1 MTHAEIRQ
9 MPSFVVASV
18 GAATAA
24 ALAIF
29 VDGWRGD
36 MMLDSLT
43 GVLSI
48 SGALFAVLRLALG
61 LDNHQGRLLWQSI
74 FVTFL
79 FVGLGKFLEPHSIEM
94 RYHLRIDHFDHL
106 LLLAVGPIAL
116 RFNSKLGPMPL
127 WARNSLVVGFFLQ
140 TVAIALDLS
149 NDAVTSIDSF
159 HSARDFAQFLSLQ
172 CYILAAFLTAAEVK
186 VRQSWLS
193 LVAPVEAKVWPPAI
207 TPFTPARYRGS
218 PIDEL
223 RRSYRNAYWQ
233 SIPWWKLPFVILAT
247 PLWPFAILAASL
259 RELWRN
265 GSRAKAASG
274 RTYLA
279 QLMDHLC
286 IGVTANLWPYQYYMF
301 ELFRADL
308 RRRAYEYLR
317 STETK
322 GALYKILRTDYSV
335 PERFCDKLLFYQT
348 CERVGVRTVP
358 IILALLDF
366 EIIYRHPSLLLRLP
380 RSDLFVTSL
389 SERGRSCT
397 SIIKYVA
404 GQYHAMDGRKMS
416 EEQLVE
422 EFFLRSASGPLL
434 VQPGLVNHPTLAG
447 ITVNTLSIVE
457 IVTGTDLDGRGMV
470 LAATLR
476 FPSRP
481 GLPIDNFRAVGVAA
495 AVDLETGKLGQ
506 ATDLGLSAK
515 SPWHAR
521 HPVTG
526 RQIEG
531 LRVPDWPAIVDL
543 ARTAHNKLADRIIL
557 GWEIAPLPDGP
568 CIIAANAHPD
578 LDICQR
584 TMRAPLGNDR
594 LGQLMACHLVRLKDP
609 R

>member
-9 MPSFVVASV
+9 VPPLVVALV
-18 GAATAA
+18 GTVTAA

-29 VDGWRGD
+29 VHGWRGD

-48 SGALFAVLRLALG
+48 SGALFVVLRLALG
-61 LDNHQGRLLWQSI
+61 MDNRQGRLLWQSI
-74 FVTFL
+74 FVILL
-79 FVGLGKFLEPHSIEM
+79 FVGLGKFLEPYSIKVGD
-94 RYHLRIDHFDHL
+94 HLRIDDIDHL

-116 RFNSKLGPMPL
+116 RFNSNFEHIPL

-140 TVAIALDLS
+140 TVAIALDVS
-149 NDAVTSIDSF
+149 NDAMTSVDSL
-159 HSARDFAQFLSLQ
+159 HSGRDFAQFVSLQ
-172 CYILAAFLTAAEVK
+172 CYILAVFLTAAEIK
-186 VRQSWLS
+186 VRQSWQS
-193 LVAPVEAKVWPPAI
+193 LDTPVEAKVWPPAI
-207 TPFTPARYRGS
+207 SPFSPARYRGW
-218 PIDEL
+218 PIDEV

-233 SIPWWKLPFVILAT
+233 SISWWKLPFVILAT

-259 RELWRN
+259 RQLWRN
-265 GSRAKAASG
+265 GSRAKAVSG

-286 IGVTANLWPYQYYMF
+286 IGITANLWPYHYYMF

-308 RRRAYEYLR
+308 RGRAYEYLR

-322 GALYKILRTDYSV
+322 GALYKILRTDYSE
-335 PERFCDKLLFYQT
+335 PQRFCDKLLFYQT

-366 EIIYRHPSLLLRLP
+366 DIIYRHPSLLLRLP
-380 RSDLFVTSL
+380 CSDLFITSL
-389 SERGRSCT
+389 SERGGTDT
-397 SIIKYVA
+397 SIIKYMA
-404 GQYHAMDGRKMS
+404 GQYCAMDGRKMS

-422 EFFLRSASGPLL
+422 ELFLRSASGPLL

-447 ITVNTLSIVE
+447 ITVNTLSTVRV
-457 IVTGTDLDGRGMV
+457 VTGTGLDGRGMV
-470 LAATLR
+470 LAAALR
-476 FPSRP
+476 FPSRA
-481 GLPIDNFRAVGVAA
+481 GSPIDKFRAGGIAA
-495 AVDLETGKLGQ
+495 AIDLETGKLGQ

-515 SPWHAR
+515 SAWHTR

-543 ARTAHNKLADRIIL
+543 AKTAHNKLADRIIL
-557 GWEIAPLPDGP
+557 GWEIAPLADGP

-594 LGQLMACHLVRLKDP
+594 LGQLLAYHLMRLKDQ